1 MPAPTKGARLGGSP
15 AHEKIILANL
25 ATQLFEHG
33 KIVTTEAKAKR
44 LRPLAEKLITKAK
57 RGDIHSRRLVLTT
70 VKDKG
75 VVHILFTEIA
85 PKMADREGGYLR
97 ITKVGPRKGDNAP
110 MAMIQL
116 VDESVEE
123 SKKANSTPVAA
134 KKRAAAAAPAASA
147 QPAASATPAGAPA
160 GEEAPDDAVQSTGST
175 EETPAERLVLDTE
188 ERDAAADTEH
198 APSTD
203 VETEEAGQVEGVE
216 STGPDR
222 S

>member
-15 AHEKIILANL
+15 SHEKIILANL

-33 KIVTTEAKAKR
+33 RIVTTEAKAKR

-75 VVHILFTEIA
+75 VVHALFTEIA
-85 PKMADREGGYLR
+85 PTFADREGGYLR

-110 MAMIQL
+110 MAMIEL
-116 VDESVEE
+116 VTESVED

-134 KKRAAAAAPAASA
+134 KKAASRAAGAAPVATS
-147 QPAASATPAGAPA
+147 TPAGTPA
-160 GEEAPDDAVQSTGST
+160 GEGAPDDAVQSTGTT
-175 EETPAERLVLDTE
+175 EETPAEGLVIATE
-188 ERDAAADTEH
+188 ERDASADTDQ
-198 APSTD
+198 APSSD
-203 VETEEAGQVEGVE
+203 VELEEGEAVADVEPSE
-216 STGPDR
+216 DER

>member
-15 AHEKIILANL
+15 SHEKIILANL

-75 VVHILFTEIA
+75 VVHTLFTEIA
-85 PKMADREGGYLR
+85 PQMADREGGYLR

-110 MAMIQL
+110 MAMIEL
-116 VDESVEE
+116 VAESVEE

-134 KKRAAAAAPAASA
+134 KKRAQSAGSTPVAST
-147 QPAASATPAGAPA
+147 TPAGAPA
-160 GEEAPDDAVQSTGST
+160 GEGAPDDEVQSTGTT
-175 EETPAERLVLDTE
+175 EEAPAERLVTDTE
-188 ERDAAADTEH
+188 ERDAATDTEQ

-203 VETEEAGQVEGVE
+203 VETEEAAATPAVE
-216 STGPDR
+216 SDADKA
-222 S
+222 